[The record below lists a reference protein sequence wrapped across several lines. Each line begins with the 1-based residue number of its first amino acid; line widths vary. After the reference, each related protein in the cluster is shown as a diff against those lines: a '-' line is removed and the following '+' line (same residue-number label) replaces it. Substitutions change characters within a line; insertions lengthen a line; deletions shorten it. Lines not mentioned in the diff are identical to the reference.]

1 MSSLQYDGLPVSQ
14 ASKSLRVVEERGDR
28 RFHWQSALL
37 LESVRRQTFADW
49 TVPFIDPDELSQV
62 GFFYLRTEDH
72 VQCVFCQGIVG
83 YWDPGDQPH
92 AEHRKHFPN
101 CPIVTGVATGNV
113 PRASKD
119 TNAARLYN
127 LLSEYHAFRI
137 ANTRPQLTTSNFQ
150 TDSMK
155 VTDSGCLAF
164 PHLNTSSSRL
174 QTFRRWPQSVGVTPE
189 QLVKAGFFSTGLAD
203 WVQCFHC
210 GGGLFGWRQGDD
222 PVSDH
227 ARFYPFCSFIRMLH
241 DEETIN
247 KVSKENPVPVVKTRP
262 LSLSDQETELLLFH
276 PIAKRLIGMGLSH
289 TSVKESLRQRLEQR
303 GVLCRTVTDAL
314 ELVFDYEE
322 DQRRKTVVSS
332 TVHDDHQ
339 LPAQVV
345 KQGNVETVSPPAAP
359 MEVEST
365 YFSSSVCSPEKLN
378 PHINSDHTRLL
389 QEVKELQKKV
399 REAER
404 RLQCRQCGT
413 ERVAVVFQPCSHL
426 HLCSSCARPHDT
438 CVTCGTIVRGTLKP
452 IIG

>member
-150 TDSMK
+150 
-155 VTDSGCLAF
+155 
-164 PHLNTSSSRL
+164 
-174 QTFRRWPQSVGVTPE
+174 
-189 QLVKAGFFSTGLAD
+189 TGLAD